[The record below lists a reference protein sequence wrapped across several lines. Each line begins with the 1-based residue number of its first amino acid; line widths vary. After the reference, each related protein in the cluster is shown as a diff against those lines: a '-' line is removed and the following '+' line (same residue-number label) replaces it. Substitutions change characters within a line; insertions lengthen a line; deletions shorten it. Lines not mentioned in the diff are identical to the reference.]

1 MGKIVAIGGGE
12 MRAQDTLAIDQRII
26 ALTGKQQP
34 RALFIPTAS
43 SDSVDY
49 AEGFRAIYGDLLGCA
64 VDTLCLLRDKPSQG
78 RIAEQ
83 IQAADLIYVG
93 GGNTLMMMRLW
104 RRLGVDQLL
113 REAYRR
119 GTVLSG
125 LSAGALCWF
134 AYGHSD
140 SRRFYNPEDWDY
152 IRVRCLGWLNLTACP
167 HLDGEKRLE
176 NFTRLMQKHGGMGL
190 GIDDCAAL
198 EVIDDQC
205 RVIASREGARAYRV
219 FRQNGQMNIQP
230 IEPDTQYQPLT
241 KLTAKH

>member
-1 MGKIVAIGGGE
+1 MGKIVAVGGGD
-12 MRAQDTLAIDQRII
+12 MRVQATLAIDQRII
-26 ALTGKQQP
+26 ELTGKQQP
-34 RALFIPTAS
+34 HALFIPTAS
-43 SDSVDY
+43 SDSVEY
-49 AEGFRAIYGDLLGCA
+49 AEVFHATYGDLLGCK
-64 VDTLCLLRDKPSQG
+64 VDTLFLLRDKPPLE

-83 IQAADLIYVG
+83 IRAADLIYVG

-113 REAYRR
+113 REVYAR

-125 LSAGALCWF
+125 VSAGALCWF

-140 SRRFYNPEDWDY
+140 SQRFYNPENWDY
-152 IRVRCLGWLNLTACP
+152 IRVRGLGWLNLTACP
-167 HLDGEKRLE
+167 HLDGESRLE
-176 NFTRLMQKHGGMGL
+176 NFVRMMQKHSGMGL

-230 IEPDTQYQPLT
+230 LEPDTQYQPLT
-241 KLTAKH
+241 KLTAKE